1 VADDDFDIEL
11 EQAASE
17 AKGDAAPAKPAA
29 EAAAEPSAE
38 AHAMSA
44 KKPGAVEKA
53 KEKLGDRVAKF
64 GRPQLTV
71 KNALAGLVVVLAVAL
86 LAENWSAVRVNF
98 FGAYVDVPK
107 PVAFLVDV
115 LIGALIMWYVGL
127 RKPAA
132 PAEGGEVAE

>member
-1 VADDDFDIEL
+1 MADDDFDIEL
-11 EQAASE
+11 EQAATE
-17 AKGDAAPAKPAA
+17 ARGEAAPAKPAA
-29 EAAAEPSAE
+29 EAEPEPSAE

-44 KKPGAVEKA
+44 KKPGVVDVA
-53 KEKLGDRVAKF
+53 KGRLGDRVAKF

-71 KNALAGLVVVLAVAL
+71 KNALWGLLVVILIAL
-86 LAENWSAVRVNF
+86 LAENWSAVRINF
-98 FGAYVDVPK
+98 FGAYADVPK

>member
-1 VADDDFDIEL
+1 MADDDFDIEL
-11 EQAASE
+11 EQAATE
-17 AKGDAAPAKPAA
+17 AKGGAASAKPAD

-38 AHAMSA
+38 THAMSA
-44 KKPGAVEKA
+44 KKPGVVDLA
-53 KEKLGDRVAKF
+53 KGRLSDRVSRF
-64 GRPQLTV
+64 GRPRLTV
-71 KNALAGLVVVLAVAL
+71 VNALWGLLVVLAIAL

-115 LIGALIMWYVGL
+115 LIGALIMWYVAL

-132 PAEGGEVAE
+132 PAEDGEVAE